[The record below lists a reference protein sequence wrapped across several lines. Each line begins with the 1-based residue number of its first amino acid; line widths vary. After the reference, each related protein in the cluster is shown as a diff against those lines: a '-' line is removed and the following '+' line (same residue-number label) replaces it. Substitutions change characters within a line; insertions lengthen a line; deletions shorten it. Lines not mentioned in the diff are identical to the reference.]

1 MCYHA
6 KDLQKSNSKES
17 DRRSIHL
24 LPLPHCIPRVAH
36 ALVSA
41 APALR
46 TGGRQGRSP
55 LLPLFLFNRF
65 LP

>member
-24 LPLPHCIPRVAH
+24 LPLPHCIPPVAH

-46 TGGRQGRSP
+46 TEGKAGPEPPAAFVP
-55 LLPLFLFNRF
+55 LQ
-65 LP
+65 